1 MEMKMKM
8 KRKHRSISAR
18 RWLFG
23 WGAGLFLAGNA
34 LAVAPGDVDDSR
46 SVALS
51 DAIRALQVVSG
62 LAPLPAHSESDVD
75 GDGRIG
81 LAETAFILQVV
92 ADLRNLRP
100 EGAIDAPSSDPTISV
115 GDSIFFSG
123 SGEDL
128 DGDLPLQFRWVFG
141 EGSGIPDDET
151 AQPGNRVFNS
161 AGLFDVALTVSDA
174 EGAADPTPPLRSVQ
188 VTDGLLDRSGWTI
201 AFVDS
206 QETNAEDGGADN
218 ILDGDSATYWH
229 TRWRTADPPYPP
241 HEVQIDMGAYNEVT
255 GFRYLPRQDG
265 GTNGRVA
272 DFLFSVS
279 DDRNQWTT
287 VAGGIFPNNGFEQ
300 EVRFD
305 GITARYLRLE
315 ALGEINDGPYT
326 TIAELNVLGA
336 PFSDNRPPDGTIL
349 EPVGDAS
356 ISLGE
361 TVFFEGSGLD
371 PDGNAPLRYAWDFG
385 ADSDIAPSNLASPG
399 SVVFETPGLFTA
411 SLTVIDALGRPD
423 PRPAERIVRVLDAGA
438 DPTIAP
444 SAWRVVYVDSEE
456 TAAEDGRGRNAID
469 GDPNTIWHTEYSLAQ
484 PEPPHEIQIDL
495 GSAYQLSGFR
505 YLPRQDASVNGTIR
519 DYLFYVSRDGREW
532 GGPVASGGWPDDQQE
547 KAVLFAPTFG
557 QFVRLVAL
565 SEVNNKEY
573 TAAAEIQVEGRCET
587 PYVHLLEPAEG
598 AVEPSQNL
606 TARASACLNP
616 STHPGWSVEFRL
628 DGGARSAV
636 VSGAPFEHSF
646 NAVSYG
652 EHSVEVRILNDQG
665 TPVSG
670 ENVAHEVAAAV
681 GDYLVAIGDSITAG
695 VGDDAPEDDVSRDGR
710 NLEGGFTPILSDLLA
725 TKRSRPVFIA
735 MEGVP
740 GITSATGLERLPAVL
755 SEHPKAESYLIL
767 FGTNDANQT
776 PSVPPEDFKANLQGM
791 IDLIAQ
797 SGAEP
802 FLAKV
807 PYSLKTSINSAI
819 ELYNQKI
826 DELAAE
832 NALSVVPPDFYGFF
846 ENNQNLFSD
855 SFHPDGIG
863 YQNMASLWS
872 AVLP

>member
-1 MEMKMKM
+1 M
-8 KRKHRSISAR
+8 KRKKRTISFS
-18 RWLFG
+18 RWLFC
-23 WGAGLFLAGNA
+23 WGAFLLLTGNV

-46 SVALS
+46 SVVLS
-51 DAIRALQVVSG
+51 DAIRALQIVSG
-62 LAPLPAHSESDVD
+62 FSPLPLHSESDVD

-100 EGAIDAPSSDPTISV
+100 EGTIEDPSTDLTISAGGSV
-115 GDSIFFSG
+115 FFSG
-123 SGEDL
+123 AGEDW

-141 EGSGIPDDET
+141 EGSGIPDDDT

-161 AGLFDVALTVSDA
+161 TGLFDVALTVFDA
-174 EGAADPTPPLRSVQ
+174 EGAADPTPPHRSVQ

-218 ILDGDSATYWH
+218 ILDGDPATYWH
-229 TRWRTADPPYPP
+229 TRWRTSDPPYPP
-241 HEVQIDMGAYNEVT
+241 HEVQIDMGANNEVT

-265 GTNGRVA
+265 GTNGRVT

-279 DDRNQWTT
+279 DDGSQWVT
-287 VAGGIFPNNGFEQ
+287 VAGGVFPNNGFEQ
-300 EVRFD
+300 EVKFN

-336 PFSDNRPPDGTIL
+336 PFSGNRPPDGTIL
-349 EPVGDAS
+349 EPVADAS
-356 ISLGE
+356 ISTGE

-371 PDGNAPLRYAWDFG
+371 PDGNIPLRYAWDFG
-385 ADSDIAPSNLASPG
+385 ADSGVASSNSVSPG
-399 SVVFETPGLFTA
+399 VVLFQTPGLFTA
-411 SLTVIDALGRPD
+411 TLTVTDALGRPD
-423 PRPAERIVRVLDAGA
+423 PRPAERLVRVLGAGV
-438 DPTIAP
+438 DPTIP
-444 SAWRVVYVDSEE
+444 RNNWLVVYVDSEE
-456 TAAEDGRGRNAID
+456 TNSEDGRGLNAID

-495 GSAYQLSGFR
+495 GSAYEMTGFR

-519 DYLFYVSRDGREW
+519 DYLLYVSRDGREW
-532 GGPVASGGWPDDQQE
+532 SGPTASGSWPDDKEE
-547 KAVLFAPTFG
+547 KAVLFPPTFG

-573 TAAAEIQVEGRCET
+573 TTAAEINVEGRCET

-598 AVEPSQNL
+598 SVEPSQNL
-606 TARASACLNP
+606 TAKASVCLNP

-628 DGGARSAV
+628 DGGARSEV
-636 VSGAPFEHSF
+636 VAGAPFEHVF

-652 EHSVEVRILNDQG
+652 EHSVEVRVLDDQG
-665 TPVSG
+665 NPVSG
-670 ENVAHEVAAAV
+670 ENATHEVERAAI

-695 VGDDAPEDDVSRDGR
+695 VGDDVAEDDASLDDR

-725 TKRSRPVFIA
+725 AKRSRPVYIA
-735 MEGVP
+735 MEGIP
-740 GITSATGLERLPAVL
+740 GITSASGLDRLPTVL
-755 SEHPKAESYLIL
+755 AKHPKAKSYLIL

-776 PSVPPEDFKANLQGM
+776 PSVPPEDFKANLQAM
-791 IDLIAQ
+791 IDLIVQ
-797 SGAEP
+797 SGADP

-807 PYSLKTSINSAI
+807 PYSLKTTINSAI
-819 ELYNQKI
+819 QLYNQKI
-826 DELAAE
+826 DELASE
-832 NALSVVPPDFYGFF
+832 NALLVTPPDFYSFF
-846 ENNQNLFSD
+846 EDNQNLFSD
-855 SFHPDGIG
+855 SFHPDGTG

-872 AVLP
+872 NVLP